1 MKNTKNY
8 LIAFLIGLLVL
19 TVSIQNSNGAST
31 PTTIKLTKAD
41 LIQIANATPYVTIEE
56 QAKLAE
62 YTFCLTQW
70 PRVYTSIDVS
80 RDMAKCA
87 AYRP

>member
-56 QAKLAE
+56 QAKLAD
-62 YTFCLTQW
+62 YSYCLTQMA
-70 PRVYTSIDVS
+70 RISSIIDVG
-80 RDMAKCA
+80 RDVAKCA
-87 AYRP
+87 PFRP